1 MIDARQ
7 EKITSM
13 HCASES
19 GSNCAKA
26 ASSKRRREKNLKMK
40 KKREPSQEPD
50 DADIID
56 LTKEPQMPIT
66 QQTNECD
73 DIIDLTQE

>member
-1 MIDARQ
+1 
-7 EKITSM
+7 M

-26 ASSKRRREKNLKMK
+26 ASSKRRREKSVRK
-40 KKREPSQEPD
+40 KKKCEPSQEPD
-50 DADIID
+50 DADVID